1 MTGQEIEVE
10 VMEPASA
17 DTVAE
22 RLLAFHALDAEVAKA
37 TAKATAR
44 VIIASITGQDPDPAP
59 RGRPGY
65 KPSRLTPEIRGAFLE
80 SIRQGLGVKPS
91 AQKLRIAWSTIQ
103 AWKARDPE
111 FSAEIQAARAEW
123 EARMVAA
130 VTDYSEKVDGRLAL
144 EALGRRYPERWGRQ
158 DRVTVRGELKI
169 NSSGHP
175 LGLPADLRPAWD
187 RSMRGEATT
196 EDSQAIRAFM
206 ASGGERTRAGQIAA
220 LRRLI
225 AYLESAPEP
234 SSPPALGSGP

>member
-1 MTGQEIEVE
+1 MSEGREIEAEVVE
-10 VMEPASA
+10 PVSV
-17 DTVAE
+17 DSVAE
-22 RLLAFHALDAEVAKA
+22 RLLAFHALDPEVAKA

-44 VIIASITGQDPDPAP
+44 VIIASITGQDPEPGP

-65 KPSRLTPEIRGAFLE
+65 KPSRLTTEIRGAFLE
-80 SIRQGLGVKPS
+80 SIRNGLGVKPS

-130 VTDYSEKVDGRLAL
+130 ITDYSEKVDGRLAL
-144 EALGRRYPERWGRQ
+144 EALARRHPERWGRQ

-169 NSSGHP
+169 TASGHP
-175 LGLPADLRPAWD
+175 VGLPQDLRAAWD
-187 RSMRGEATT
+187 RSLRGEATT

-206 ASGGERTRAGQIAA
+206 ASGGERTRAGQLEA

-225 AYLESAPEP
+225 AYLESTPEAA
-234 SSPPALGSGP
+234 PPALGA